1 MPDAYICIGCMLPI
15 FICSICVLMKLFI
28 CISAF
33 VHWTLGNIIMT
44 SLNHQFAWELQNWA
58 YPCCGFS
65 LPGPATTLS
74 KGPLKTSYRS
84 LNWVVLFHGENTW
97 DYITLTFASSCVF
110 CIDSNLS
117 SCHYAEFF
125 RYPFKFQIILTTLL
139 MWPWHMMMGLK
150 SWGYQILRIQGP
162 LSRIFNPENSGSW
175 ILKVQR

>member
-1 MPDAYICIGCMLPI
+1 MLPI
-15 FICSICVLMKLFI
+15 IICSICVLMKLCI

-110 CIDSNLS
+110 CIYSNLS
-117 SCHYAEFF
+117 SCQYAEFF
-125 RYPFKFQIILTTLL
+125 RYPFKFQINEIFE
-139 MWPWHMMMGLK
+139 
-150 SWGYQILRIQGP
+150 ILRIQNP
-162 LSRIFNPENSGSW
+162 SILKNTLSLNFPDSGSW
-175 ILKVQR
+175 ILRIKDPR